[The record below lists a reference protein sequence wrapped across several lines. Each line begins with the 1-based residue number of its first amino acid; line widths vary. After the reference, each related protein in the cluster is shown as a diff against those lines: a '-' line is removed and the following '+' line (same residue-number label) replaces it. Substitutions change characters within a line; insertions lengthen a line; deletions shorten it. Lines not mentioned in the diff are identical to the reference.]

1 MCGIYCSVR
10 VSSADDHRVNAEVF
24 QAFSEQLRSANGSRG
39 PDAQTLYTLHLPAPQ
54 SPRNPSK
61 GEARGNELQI
71 ELFAS
76 ELLLRG
82 RAAVVQPHQQEG
94 DVFCWNGE
102 VFEGL
107 DIDPEENDGARMFA
121 RFRLDCTPD
130 SVPALLG
137 NIEGPYAFVFYHSLT
152 EKLYFARDPL
162 GRRSLLI
169 HRPSLSFPY
178 LLLSSVSA
186 GNHPA
191 YQFEELSTGGILCL
205 DVGRMR
211 QSNDF
216 VNGFNDSLSIIP
228 RRASVAKF
236 AEISRVNTAL
246 PPEDMPPLDP
256 FSCGPFPKAWS
267 DAVDEL
273 ISHLDRSVMLRV
285 RDIPVEFCQEG
296 KARVAVLF
304 SGGIDSTMLAFLAH
318 RHVPGDEAID
328 LINVAF
334 ENPRKIHVRLG
345 GNSDM
350 LPKRERKRYRKV
362 GETMK
367 VVDGETAPYLVP
379 DRVTGLQE
387 VDELRKLCPGRT
399 WNFVEVDV
407 PYEESLAARPVVE
420 AVMWPSRTVMDLSLA
435 MALYFA
441 SRGVGRIRGSSSKCY
456 QPYTSHARVL
466 LNGLGSDELLGG
478 YGRHRSAFIARGWE
492 GVIDELQLE
501 LDRIPIRNLGR
512 DDRII
517 SSHGKET
524 RHPFLSLSVVSFLAG
539 LPVYLKLDP
548 RLDVGKGDKTLLRL
562 AALKVGLIQASAR
575 KKRAMQFGSHSARME
590 AGEGE
595 RRGDL
600 IIGSTAMDSS

>member
-1 MCGIYCSVR
+1 MCGIYCSIR
-10 VSSADDHRVNAEVF
+10 VSSADATGQCVDAEVF
-24 QAFSEQLRSANGSRG
+24 GALSEQLRTVNGVRG
-39 PDAQTLYTLHLPAPQ
+39 PDAQTLCTLRLPVSYP
-54 SPRNPSK
+54 PRNPSK
-61 GEARGNELQI
+61 EQARSGELRI
-71 ELFAS
+71 EFFAS

-82 RAAVVQPHQQEG
+82 RDAVVQPHQQEG

-107 DIDPEENDGARMFA
+107 DINPEENDGAKLFGRL
-121 RFRLDCTPD
+121 RLDCTPD
-130 SVPALLG
+130 SVPSLLG
-137 NIEGPYAFVFYHSLT
+137 SVEGPYAFVFYDSSS

-169 HRPSLSFPY
+169 HRPSPSGPY
-178 LLLSSVSA
+178 FLLSSVSA
-186 GNHPA
+186 GDHPA
-191 YQFEELSTGGILCL
+191 YQFEELPTEGIFCL
-205 DVGRMR
+205 DVGLIR
-211 QSNDF
+211 QSSD
-216 VNGFNDSLSIIP
+216 GLDDCLSTIP
-228 RRASVAKF
+228 RRASAAKF
-236 AEISRVNTAL
+236 AEISRVNTAH
-246 PPEDMPPLDP
+246 PPEDIPLLDP
-256 FSCGPFPKAWS
+256 FECEPFPKAWS
-267 DAVDEL
+267 DAVDEF
-273 ISHLDRSVMLRV
+273 IAHLDRSVMLRV
-285 RDIPVEFCQEG
+285 RDIPVHFGQEG

-334 ENPRKIHVRLG
+334 ENPRKIQVRLG

-350 LPKRERKRYRKV
+350 LPKRERKKCRKA
-362 GETMK
+362 GEILK
-367 VVDGETAPYLVP
+367 VTNGGTTSYLVP
-379 DRVTGLQE
+379 DRVTGLEE

-407 PYEESLAARPVVE
+407 PYEESLAARSAVE
-420 AVMWPSRTVMDLSLA
+420 AIMWPSRTVMDLSLA

-441 SRGVGRIRGSSSKCY
+441 SRGVGRIRGSTSECY
-456 QPYTSHARVL
+456 KAYTSHARVL

-478 YGRHRSAFIARGWE
+478 YGRHRTAFTVGGWN

-501 LDRIPIRNLGR
+501 LDRIPTRNLGR

-562 AALKVGLIQASAR
+562 AARRVGLVEASAR
-575 KKRAMQFGSHSARME
+575 KKRAMQFGSHSARMT

-600 IIGSTAMDSS
+600 VIR

>member
-10 VSSADDHRVNAEVF
+10 VSSVDATDHCVDADVF
-24 QAFSEQLRSANGSRG
+24 QALSEQLRSVNG
-39 PDAQTLYTLHLPAPQ
+39 
-54 SPRNPSK
+54 
-61 GEARGNELQI
+61 AR
-71 ELFAS
+71 

-107 DIDPEENDGARMFA
+107 DINPEENDGVKLFG
-121 RFRLDCTPD
+121 RLRLECTPD

-137 NIEGPYAFVFYHSLT
+137 SVEGPYAFVFYDSSS

-169 HRPSLSFPY
+169 HKPSPSFPY

-191 YQFEELSTGGILCL
+191 YQFEELPTEGIFCL
-205 DVGRMR
+205 DVGLIRR
-211 QSNDF
+211 SSD
-216 VNGFNDSLSIIP
+216 GLDYCLSIIP
-228 RRASVAKF
+228 RRASAARFVGGRTCTRLK
-236 AEISRVNTAL
+236 ISRVNTAHPL
-246 PPEDMPPLDP
+246 EDTPLLDP
-256 FSCGPFPKAWS
+256 FECEPFPKAWS

-273 ISHLDRSVMLRV
+273 ISHLNQSVMLRV
-285 RDIPVEFCQEG
+285 RDIPVHFGQEG

-318 RHVPGDEAID
+318 RHVPEDEAID

-334 ENPRKIHVRLG
+334 ENPRKIHVRLR
-345 GNSDM
+345 
-350 LPKRERKRYRKV
+350 RERKKYRKA
-362 GETMK
+362 GEIMK
-367 VVDGETAPYLVP
+367 VTDEGTTLYLVP
-379 DRVTGLQE
+379 DRVTGLEE
-387 VDELRKLCPGRT
+387 VERIAETVPGE
-399 WNFVEVDV
+399 NVEFYV
-407 PYEESLAARPVVE
+407 PYEESLAARSAVE
-420 AVMWPSRTVMDLSLA
+420 AIMWPSRTVMDLSLA

-441 SRGVGRIRGSSSKCY
+441 SRGVGRIRGSSSECY
-456 QPYTSHARVL
+456 KAYTSHARVL

-478 YGRHRSAFIARGWE
+478 YGRHRTAFTVGGWKS
-492 GVIDELQLE
+492 VIDELQLE
-501 LDRIPIRNLGR
+501 LDRIPTRNLGR

-562 AALKVGLIQASAR
+562 AARRVGLVEASAR
-575 KKRAMQFGSHSARME
+575 KKRAMQFGSHSARMA

-600 IIGSTAMDSS
+600 IIG